1 MGGRH
6 RYQQNRFF
14 RQSRANFVIRAR
26 ERDIGR
32 TASGVGANR
41 TAIGSCA
48 PDPQAI
54 HAKDVSR
61 RSDWFRPG
69 ECRNLIYDVLRHP
82 EAPVPTRT
90 IAEPFML
97 AKDYR
102 PERHAGGGADQA
114 KRVGGTREDGVS

>member
-1 MGGRH
+1 MSEFHVVSALVQKRSEISGQIGELEKQINRH
-6 RYQQNRFF
+6 QADLVHIDAVLRMYGK
-14 RQSRANFVIRAR
+14 ADPEAIRVK
-26 ERDIGR
+26 DI
-32 TASGVGANR
+32 
-41 TAIGSCA
+41 
-48 PDPQAI
+48 
-54 HAKDVSR
+54 SR